1 MKCDKCGCE
10 SESLAVFA
18 DQHGWFLKDVMYFQ
32 VALTWSICLCRK
44 QSSVNYESFK
54 QIEARTYSECE
65 AKARQYL
72 NGLDDV
78 KGEKK

>member
-54 QIEARTYSECE
+54 QIEARTYAECE
-65 AKARQYL
+65 AKARAYL
-72 NGLDDV
+72 EGLEDV
-78 KGEKK
+78 KGGE